1 MRTAYLMII
10 FLVLCL
16 FSACEKEEEAPFP
29 VSQEQLVEIMADVHF
44 AEAAVKDLLNLE
56 KDSVLRVYYD
66 HIYEI
71 HEIDSLTLDSCL
83 VVLSNYPKTSV
94 KVYQQVVERLA
105 TLQNESKKAT
115 EPFKEEDKE
124 D

>member
-44 AEAAVKDLLNLE
+44 AEAAVKDLRGALGDFT
-56 KDSVLRVYYD
+56 KRV
-66 HIYEI
+66 
-71 HEIDSLTLDSCL
+71 
-83 VVLSNYPKTSV
+83 
-94 KVYQQVVERLA
+94 
-105 TLQNESKKAT
+105 KKS
-115 EPFKEEDKE
+115 D
-124 D
+124 

>member
-56 KDSVLRVYYD
+56 KDSGGALGDFTKRV
-66 HIYEI
+66 
-71 HEIDSLTLDSCL
+71 
-83 VVLSNYPKTSV
+83 
-94 KVYQQVVERLA
+94 
-105 TLQNESKKAT
+105 KKS
-115 EPFKEEDKE
+115 D
-124 D
+124 